1 MRLLGFILLGTFL
14 LEACQAVQP
23 STGCG
28 RDLPSQ
34 PHPGHHH
41 RFRIQFHDKHLGVID
56 RDYILQLPNGFK
68 NDIPTPMIVDFHGYT
83 GSAHYQMDPN
93 GGPWKNFA
101 LNNGIVML
109 WPDGLNDAPHGYRA
123 WNCSSTDP
131 NGPKGIDF
139 TKFSYIFFLIMKL
152 LRYSV

>member
-1 MRLLGFILLGTFL
+1 M
-14 LEACQAVQP
+14 V
-23 STGCG
+23 
-28 RDLPSQ
+28 
-34 PHPGHHH
+34 
-41 RFRIQFHDKHLGVID
+41 
-56 RDYILQLPNGFK
+56 
-68 NDIPTPMIVDFHGYT
+68 VDFHGYT
-83 GSAHYQMDPN
+83 GSAHNQMQPN
-93 GGPWKNFA
+93 SAPWKDFA
-101 LNNGIVML
+101 LNNEIVML